1 MVVVGNH
8 YNGCMASQQTTR
20 SPGMAHLS
28 KQIEYN
34 QLVADQISESS
45 QRHKQVLQA
54 LQHWQRARLDATY
67 ADLRSSDRYH
77 AACEFFLDEL
87 YGGRDVAAR
96 DRQLSKAAPVMR
108 RFLPDDLLGAVGDA
122 LRLQAMSLSF
132 DFKMAGLMLEVEC
145 IDQPT
150 YATAYCTDQD
160 WAGRQEQLA
169 LIFELGHLL
178 GETVQH
184 AMVHRLIRMMRGPA
198 RLAGFGLLQSFLQE
212 GLDAFATMGA
222 PDLFLETINAREEQA
237 LEAMRS
243 GELYPF
249 RPWIGEGPEPTW
261 ISQSGS

>member
-1 MVVVGNH
+1 MVGVGNH
-8 YNGCMASQQTTR
+8 YNACMASKQTTR

-28 KQIEYN
+28 EQIEYN
-34 QLVADQISESS
+34 QSVADQISESS
-45 QRHKQVLQA
+45 PRHKQVLQA

-67 ADLRSSDRYH
+67 QDLRSSERYH

-96 DRQLSKAAPVMR
+96 DRQLNKAAPVMR

-122 LRLQAMSLSF
+122 LRLQAMSLAF
-132 DFKMAGLMLEVEC
+132 DFKLAGLMLEAER

-150 YATAYCTDQD
+150 YAAAYGLDQD
-160 WAGRQEQLA
+160 WAGRQEQLT

-184 AMVHRLIRMMRGPA
+184 AMVHRLIRMMRAPA
-198 RLAGFGLLQSFLQE
+198 KLAGFGLLQSFLQE
-212 GLDAFATMGA
+212 GLDAFSTMGA
-222 PDLFLETINAREEQA
+222 PDLFLETIHTREHQA

-243 GELYPF
+243 GDPYPF
-249 RPWIGEGPEPTW
+249 HPWIGEGPAPTW
-261 ISQSGS
+261 IGPAES